1 MVAAWNTMWMSF
13 GKPHPGKGD
22 KHTVVPAMDTGK
34 RDLMYA
40 SHMLIIP
47 PRAGRRQYQTWSLKA
62 GTGVVEVA
70 ESKIFVS
77 FKIS

>member
-1 MVAAWNTMWMSF
+1 MDAWNMMWMIF

-40 SHMLIIP
+40 SHVLIIP
-47 PRAGRRQYQTWSLKA
+47 PRARGRQYQTWSLKA
-62 GTGVVEVA
+62 EDGVLEAA